1 MDNKRKHD
9 ELAGMLLQRLRNLID
24 GNQARAGEVVPGQY
38 EAEDFRVRLFVL
50 WSFFGRMEDSVT
62 AGNVSM
68 ADHFGYNGA
77 AFARHSGE
85 LSERAACDTDL
96 RAGFLDRLRAAGGK
110 GVAESGRKTA
120 FHTFRPFSMHEQCQS
135 CHGKGNVSCHSC
147 QGSGRNRCSECSGS
161 GQRAEQVPQYDNY
174 NQYQG
179 MRTVYKSC
187 PYCSGYG
194 FRTCGSCS
202 GSGRRKCNECSGHGF
217 FTRVRVIQ
225 ALAVPSYEV
234 AADTRFA
241 PQALSDLLARSG
253 AEFCGEKI
261 PFDLNGEQAGEKTHG
276 MSYAG
281 ISTAVMLPFGLK
293 GKTYICHAFSNP
305 PYPYVRP
312 TVFDDLFADEL
323 AFLQTNLSGTRNL
336 GKKDA
341 VAFFSRYARQPVLD
355 DAMCK
360 IADCRTAQDEDTGHA
375 VQTACQGFV
384 SAEMAGRLA
393 NALNL
398 IIDRVSP
405 AYSPAVWVLSG
416 LPVLAYLALLQEWDA
431 EQNIAARPFGTLL
444 GGGLA
449 FLLILFAVGIA
460 ASLLSMV
467 VVAWQRRKVPPAYRQ
482 QMRNA
487 EAFGKLLGWGFLVW
501 LAACAY
507 GFAAS
512 QDWLPK
518 SEGRWPWK

>member
-1 MDNKRKHD
+1 MSHD
-9 ELAGMLLQRLRNLID
+9 
-24 GNQARAGEVVPGQY
+24 
-38 EAEDFRVRLFVL
+38 
-50 WSFFGRMEDSVT
+50 
-62 AGNVSM
+62 
-68 ADHFGYNGA
+68 
-77 AFARHSGE
+77 
-85 LSERAACDTDL
+85 
-96 RAGFLDRLRAAGGK
+96 
-110 GVAESGRKTA
+110 
-120 FHTFRPFSMHEQCQS
+120 
-135 CHGKGNVSCHSC
+135 SC

-202 GSGRRKCNECSGHGF
+202 GSGRRKCNECSGYGF
-217 FTRVRVIQ
+217 FTRVREIQ

-276 MSYAG
+276 MSYVG

-305 PYPYVRP
+305 PHPYVRP

-323 AFLQTNLSGTRNL
+323 AFLKTNLSGKRKL

-341 VAFFSRYARQPVLD
+341 AAFFSRYAGQPVLD
-355 DAMCK
+355 DAMRK

-375 VQTACQGFV
+375 VQTA
-384 SAEMAGRLA
+384 
-393 NALNL
+393 
-398 IIDRVSP
+398 
-405 AYSPAVWVLSG
+405 
-416 LPVLAYLALLQEWDA
+416 
-431 EQNIAARPFGTLL
+431 
-444 GGGLA
+444 
-449 FLLILFAVGIA
+449 
-460 ASLLSMV
+460 
-467 VVAWQRRKVPPAYRQ
+467 
-482 QMRNA
+482 
-487 EAFGKLLGWGFLVW
+487 
-501 LAACAY
+501 
-507 GFAAS
+507 
-512 QDWLPK
+512 
-518 SEGRWPWK
+518 